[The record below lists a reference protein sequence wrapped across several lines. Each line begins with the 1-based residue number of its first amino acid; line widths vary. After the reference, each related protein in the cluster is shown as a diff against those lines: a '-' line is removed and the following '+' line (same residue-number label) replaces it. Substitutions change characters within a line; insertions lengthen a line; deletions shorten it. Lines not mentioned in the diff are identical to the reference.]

1 MKRRTFILGAG
12 ATSVGGS
19 ALLGTGAFS
28 RVESQRDVT
37 VQVAEDPNAYL
48 GLQPLETPN
57 SMNYV
62 DLDEEGHLA
71 IDVSEHDD
79 FEGGPVAEP
88 GEGVNSDSRTWFD
101 GMFDIC
107 NQGKEDVCVSYTA
120 PDDFGREDAELVFYY
135 EGDSDDDPTTSG
147 RIDIE
152 EGETLPLPLG
162 ECVTIGLRTET
173 HGVDATDDA
182 PLFDGEATVVADVDG
197 DCFDTGD
204 GPEPECPDCS
214 FTPGPTDDPYSNLLS
229 VGPDPGAG
237 FPAIDARVR
246 VDTPTGNAGDLT
258 ASDFAVCEDGC
269 GQTIEDVSFESGGA
283 VDIVVVFDDTG
294 SMGGPIS
301 DLKSEVNDFTDD
313 LEDEGVDARYALVSF
328 EDIVEVDTDFTDA
341 GSFQTAVDGLSAFGG
356 GDGQEDNVDAIA
368 VGTGNAAAQQGD
380 GAELSDFRPGAQRV
394 LIDITDEG
402 AHDETDDRTR
412 FSQSEVEG
420 FLNDGNVSYYA
431 VAPDATWADVNKRDI
446 ADNVD
451 DGTWIEFSTTADL
464 TPVIN
469 DITADITDE
478 AYVLS
483 YTTTNPVTDGTNR
496 PVDVEIDDPDE
507 GQLYEESSYTVPS
520 S

>member
-28 RVESQRDVT
+28 RVESQRNVT

-62 DLDEEGHLA
+62 DLDEQGHLE

-79 FEGGPVAEP
+79 FDGPDAEP

-135 EGDSDDDPTTSG
+135 DGDSDGDPTTSG
-147 RIDIE
+147 RVDIE
-152 EGETLPLPLG
+152 EGDPLPLPLG

-173 HGVDATDDA
+173 FDVDATDDA
-182 PLFDGEATVVADVDG
+182 PLFDGEVTVAADVDG
-197 DCFDTGD
+197 DCFAGEP
-204 GPEPECPDCS
+204 GPEPECPECS
-214 FTPGPTDDPYSNLLS
+214 FTPGSTDDPFSNLLS
-229 VGPDPGAG
+229 AGPEPGAG
-237 FPAIDARVR
+237 FPAIDARIR
-246 VDTPTGNAGDLT
+246 VDTPAGNAGDLT

-269 GQTIEDVSFESGGA
+269 GQTVESVDFESGGA
-283 VDIVVVFDDTG
+283 VDIVVVFDDTA
-294 SMGGPIS
+294 SMGGAIN
-301 DLKSEVNDFTDD
+301 DLKAEVNDFTTD
-313 LEDEGVDARYALVSF
+313 LENEGVDARYALVSF
-328 EDIVEVDTDFTDA
+328 KDIVEVDTDFTDA
-341 GSFQTAVDGLSAFGG
+341 ANFQTAVDGLSASGG
-356 GDGQEDNVDAIA
+356 GDAAEDNVDAIA

-380 GAELSDFRPGAQRV
+380 GAELSAFRSGAQRV
-394 LIDITDEG
+394 LIDITDVG
-402 AHDETDDRTR
+402 AHDETEDHTR

-420 FLNDGNVSYYA
+420 FLNDGNFSYYA
-431 VAPDATWADVNKRDI
+431 VAPDATGYPVNKKDI

-451 DGTWIEFSTTADL
+451 DGTWIEFSSDSSL

-469 DITADITDE
+469 DITTSITDE

-483 YTTTNPVTDGTNR
+483 YTTTNPVTDGSNR
-496 PVDVEIDDPDE
+496 PVDVEVDDPDE
-507 GQLYEESSYTVPS
+507 GLLYEQGSYTAPS